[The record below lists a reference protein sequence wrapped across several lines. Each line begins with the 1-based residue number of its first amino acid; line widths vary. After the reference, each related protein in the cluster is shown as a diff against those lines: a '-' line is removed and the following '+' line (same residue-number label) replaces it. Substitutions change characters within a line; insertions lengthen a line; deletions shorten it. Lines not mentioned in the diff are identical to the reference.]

1 VSAELRH
8 SLQSSHAVACG
19 PAARPAP
26 GAAASGGAA
35 ARASAPCSRIGETA
49 LARGG
54 RRDHAT
60 ATATQLSIARPGR
73 RGAGAHS
80 RALGAPRAALGIA
93 LLLAAVWLRRAVAWL
108 YRALPAIAAG
118 LAAAIPVLRS
128 TVHAVAIGW
137 QPAGDDGI
145 ILTRAWDVFT
155 AHSPL
160 IGQYSE
166 AGIVTGQVV
175 HSPGPLLYWLL
186 ALPVRFASTASVA
199 GWMGAVNTLAII
211 GAVALA
217 RRRGGFVLMFATAA
231 AIALMCQSLPSESF
245 HDVWNP
251 AAALFPF
258 LLLIFVCWSLA
269 CGELRLLPLAVL
281 LASFVT
287 QTHLTYLTPTLGMFA
302 VLAACLLAARRA
314 RPPRSR
320 RGELAAAAEPPPGE
334 RAPAVLAETP
344 HAGPPASEAAPAPAD
359 PSPRNGR
366 SRPLRRPARRGSRR
380 VPETRRWVL
389 AALLVAAV
397 CWAAPVIDEIEHS
410 PGNLSLIVQTT
421 EDRGTTLGAGIGWN
435 AVVRAVGVPP
445 WWLYVPASEWS
456 RKSDV
461 RHSPGGGAVAAALT
475 LLAALGLVA
484 IAGIVR
490 RRRAI
495 AAAALI
501 GFVLCAALDANVAQT
516 PVLPL
521 LAATIGYTAWWGSIL
536 GMWVWLVL
544 AWATWLL
551 CARVALHA
559 KPLRGVRKRLRAA
572 PQRGRRL
579 AGVLAWLACLGAVA
593 GVGTAVAASERADS
607 HVHQYRP
614 IAAIVARLD
623 EVIPSHA
630 TVRLSLVSQT
640 VSTQP
645 IEPAVRFGLVRH
657 GDRVLSVGAFVR
669 LGDYYELLDKRYR
682 WYVVIGDGR
691 RRRKN
696 MARVITVSF
705 SDGFGH
711 STFSAWIARVGP
723 GGRLEPPA
731 GLGPPPSLS
740 VGRRVA

>member
-1 VSAELRH
+1 
-8 SLQSSHAVACG
+8 
-19 PAARPAP
+19 
-26 GAAASGGAA
+26 
-35 ARASAPCSRIGETA
+35 
-49 LARGG
+49 
-54 RRDHAT
+54 
-60 ATATQLSIARPGR
+60 LSIARPGR
-73 RGAGAHS
+73 RGALAHS
-80 RALGAPRAALGIA
+80 RALGAQRAALGIA
-93 LLLAAVWLRRAVAWL
+93 LLLAAVWLRAAASWL

-118 LAAAIPVLRS
+118 LGAAIPVLRS

-155 AHSPL
+155 GHSPL

-166 AGIVTGQVV
+166 AGIVTGQIV

-186 ALPVRFASTASVA
+186 ALPVRFASTAGVA

-211 GAVALA
+211 GCVALA
-217 RRRGGFVLMFATAA
+217 RRRGGFALMFAAAA
-231 AIALMCQSLPSESF
+231 AIALMCQSLPAESF

-302 VLAACLLAARRA
+302 VLAGCLLAARRG
-314 RPPRSR
+314 RPPRAR
-320 RGELAAAAEPPPGE
+320 RGARSPAAESPPGE
-334 RAPAVLAETP
+334 SAPAVLAEL
-344 HAGPPASEAAPAPAD
+344 APAD
-359 PSPRNGR
+359 PPVGEAATAPAEPPPRGGR
-366 SRPLRRPARRGSRR
+366 SRPLRRAARLGSASA
-380 VPETRRWVL
+380 PETRRWVL
-389 AALLVAAV
+389 AALLVAAL
-397 CWAAPVIDEIEHS
+397 CWAAPIIDEIEHS

-421 EDRGTTLGAGIGWN
+421 EDRGTTLGAGTGWN

-445 WWLYVPASEWS
+445 WWLYVPRSEWS

-461 RHSPGGGAVAAALT
+461 RHSPGGGAVAAALIV
-475 LLAALGLVA
+475 LAALGLVA

-490 RRRAI
+490 RRRDV

-501 GFVLCAALDANVAQT
+501 GLVLCAALDANVAQT
-516 PVLPL
+516 PALPL
-521 LAATIGYTAWWGSIL
+521 LAATIGYTAWWGSLL

-544 AWATWLL
+544 AWAAWLL
-551 CARVALHA
+551 CVRVALHA
-559 KPLRGVRKRLRAA
+559 KPLAGVRGRLRAA
-572 PQRGRRL
+572 SGRGRRL

-593 GVGTAVAASERADS
+593 GVGTAVAAGERADS

-623 EVIPSHA
+623 QVIPSHA
-630 TVRLSLVSQT
+630 TLRLRLVVAS

-657 GDRVLSVGAFVR
+657 GDLVLSFGAFVR
-669 LGDYYELLDKRYR
+669 LGDYYELLDKPYG

-691 RRRKN
+691 RARRN

-705 SDGFGH
+705 RDGFGH
-711 STFSAWIARVGP
+711 STFSAWVARVSP
-723 GGRLEPPA
+723 VGGLQPPA
-731 GLGPPPSLS
+731 GIGPAQSLS
-740 VGRRVA
+740 FGAHAG